1 MTIESDCYLVTTNDG
16 EIMSLRIIL
25 DKSSGKYKIMNIETG
40 EQMYNRTFIT
50 PINAYQN
57 IKFDRNIADI
67 MVV

>member
-1 MTIESDCYLVTTNDG
+1 MTIENDCYLVTTNDN
-16 EIMSLRIIL
+16 EKMTLKIIR
-25 DKSSGKYKIMNIETG
+25 DKLSGKYKILNIKTG
-40 EQMYNRTFIT
+40 EQIYNQLFKT